1 MHRSIGEMKNDLC
14 RRGKI
19 PAANPTGECE
29 IYMLGYTY
37 IVMHACIDARA
48 NHPRVPTFLRVRS
61 ISRQARATLEME
73 TYRPVTS

>member
-1 MHRSIGEMKNDLC
+1 MHMSIGEMKNDLC

-37 IVMHACIDARA
+37 SYACMHRCTRKPPPSAHLLAREVDLTAGACHAGDGDVPAR
-48 NHPRVPTFLRVRS
+48 HS
-61 ISRQARATLEME
+61 
-73 TYRPVTS
+73 